1 MKVVIVLGYKLN
13 DDASMEERLVHR
25 LDLCLKLIN
34 EEPYDKIIVS
44 GGCPTP
50 PGLEVSEADVMAKYL
65 IEKGV
70 DKDMII
76 LENKSLTTEENALY
90 SVPIA
95 KSLNAKKITVITT
108 LEHMSRDFLN
118 PVKLFAD
125 QVKDNDITLTFMTNS
140 IGYYN

>member
-13 DDASMEERLVHR
+13 DDASMEERLIHR

-34 EEPYDKIIVS
+34 EESYDKIILS

-50 PGLEVSEADVMAKYL
+50 PGLDVSEAEAMSKYL
-65 IEKGV
+65 ISKGV

-95 KSLNAKKITVITT
+95 KSLNAKKITV
-108 LEHMSRDFLN
+108 E
-118 PVKLFAD
+118 AD
-125 QVKDNDITLTFMTNS
+125 AEEREKFRGFMDTYKKGIS
-140 IGYYN
+140 IEKYASEFI

>member
-1 MKVVIVLGYKLN
+1 MKVVVVLGYKLN
-13 DDASMEERLVHR
+13 DDASMDELLIKR

-34 EEPYDKIIVS
+34 EESYDKIILY

-50 PGLEVSEADVMAKYL
+50 PGLEISEAEAMSRYL

-70 DKDMII
+70 SEEMII
-76 LENKSLTTEENALY
+76 KENKSLTTEENALY
-90 SVPIA
+90 SVPIC
-95 KSLNAKKITVITT
+95 KQLNAKKITVITT

-140 IGYYN
+140 Y